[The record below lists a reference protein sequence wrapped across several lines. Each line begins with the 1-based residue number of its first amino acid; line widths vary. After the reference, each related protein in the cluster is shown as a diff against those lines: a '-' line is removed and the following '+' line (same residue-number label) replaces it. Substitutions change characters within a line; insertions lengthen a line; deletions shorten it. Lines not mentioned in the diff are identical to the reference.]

1 MMRLAV
7 IGATGAVGRECLA
20 LLDRTSFPLERV
32 VPVAS
37 PHSTGLD
44 LGPELGSSLPLEPVT
59 TVTEL
64 DPESLDVAILCAG
77 AEVSQS
83 EAGRFAAAGALV
95 VDNSSAFRL
104 RDDVPLVVPEVNP
117 HMLARRPAS
126 NLVANPNCST
136 IQLVRVLA
144 PLHALAGL
152 EEVVLSTYQ
161 AASGGG
167 LRGLAELAEGSAD
180 VLADPKSA
188 QEEPGRFGQ
197 PLSFNLVPEIGL
209 TDDTGFTHEERKLT
223 AEPRKIL
230 DLPRLR
236 ISATAVRVPVFHC
249 HSEAVRVRLRDAVT
263 AVEVEDALAAVPGLK
278 VYRRSG
284 PAPAYPMPRSA
295 CLRDEDRALVHVGRI
310 RVDPD
315 DPFALWMWIVADNLW
330 VGAALN
336 AVRTVELAVTYGW
349 LNGVATPR

>member
-1 MMRLAV
+1 MISLAV

-20 LLDRTSFPLERV
+20 LLDRTSSPLERV

-37 PHSTGLD
+37 AHSAGLD
-44 LGPELGSSLPLEPVT
+44 LGPELGLSLPLDPVT
-59 TVTEL
+59 TLTEL
-64 DPESLDVAILCAG
+64 DPESLDAAILCAG

-83 EAGRFAAAGALV
+83 EAGRLAAAGVLV
-95 VDNSSAFRL
+95 VDNSSAFRM
-104 RDDVPLVVPEVNP
+104 RGDVPLVVPEVNP
-117 HMLARRPAS
+117 HALAERPAS
-126 NLVANPNCST
+126 NLVSSPNCST

-167 LRGLAELAEGSAD
+167 LRGLAELAEASAD
-180 VLADPKSA
+180 FLADPKSP

-197 PLSFNLVPEIGL
+197 PLSFNLVPEIGR

-230 DLPRLR
+230 GLPQLR

-249 HSEAVRVRLRDAVT
+249 HSEAVRVRLREAVS
-263 AVEVEDALAAVPGLK
+263 AVEVEDALAVVPGLK
-278 VYRRSG
+278 VYRRSD

-295 CLRDEDRALVHVGRI
+295 CVDDEDRAMVHVGRI

-315 DPFALWMWIVADNLW
+315 DPQALWLWIVADNLW

-336 AVRTVELAVTYGW
+336 TVRTVELAVRYGW
-349 LNGVATPR
+349 LNGGTTPR